1 MLLFQKEDLSLSF
14 LEFLRLE
21 LKLVTLNGLVVE
33 LLSQLMHLELLLLG
47 DERVLRFGALQS

>member
-47 DERVLRFGALQS
+47 DKRVLRFGALQS